1 MSCEAHSH
9 EGQDDSK
16 QDIGEPVPVRRPVSK
31 RKPADGNKAP
41 MSRPGAFCESSGYY
55 RDDAEDD
62 QSQAPEIEPEVFP
75 RTLAAVAADR
85 AIDGLL
91 FYGMAAVRAVGGEH
105 LFRLHRGLISASFL
119 RGKPV
124 YYRGKADYEGL
135 REDFQSFI
143 RGV

>member
-1 MSCEAHSH
+1 
-9 EGQDDSK
+9 
-16 QDIGEPVPVRRPVSK
+16 
-31 RKPADGNKAP
+31 
-41 MSRPGAFCESSGYY
+41 MSRPGAFGESSGYY
-55 RDDAEDD
+55 RDDAQDD

-75 RTLAAVAADR
+75 GTLAAVAADG

-91 FYGMAAVRAVGGEH
+91 FYGMAAVRAAGGEL

-124 YYRGKADYEGL
+124 FYRREADYEGL
-135 REDFQSFI
+135 RQDFQSVI